1 MTDAPDLAGF
11 ERLLYDHIPLA
22 AAMQVRLR
30 AFDGET
36 LTVHAP
42 LAANR
47 NHYGTAFG
55 GSLYTVSLVAGWGLA
70 RLLVAAPA
78 RVVVQRARADYR
90 LPVTEDLVAVA
101 HADGVDPAA
110 VATDFAARGRV
121 RLDVVAN
128 IVAGDKPAFALA
140 ARFAARADGGA

>member
-1 MTDAPDLAGF
+1 MTDVPDLAGF
-11 ERLLYDHIPLA
+11 ERLLYEHIPLA
-22 AAMQVRLR
+22 SAMQVGVR

-55 GSLYTVSLVAGWGLA
+55 GSLYTVALVAGWGLA

-78 RVVVQRARADYR
+78 RVVVQSARADYKR
-90 LPVTEDLVAVA
+90 PVNEDLTAIARVAGA
-101 HADGVDPAA
+101 GPAA
-110 VATDFAARGRV
+110 IAAEFAARGKM
-121 RLDVVAN
+121 RLDVEIRIADH
-128 IVAGDKPAFALA
+128 GRPAFALH
-140 ARFAARADGGA
+140 ARFAARADSDA